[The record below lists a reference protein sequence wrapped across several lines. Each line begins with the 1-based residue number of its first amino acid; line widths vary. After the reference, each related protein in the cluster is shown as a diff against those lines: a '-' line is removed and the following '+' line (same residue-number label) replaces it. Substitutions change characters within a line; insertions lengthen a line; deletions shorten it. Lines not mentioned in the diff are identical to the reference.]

1 MKMENLSFK
10 TICKRLESLDL
21 PKFDLIVGIAEGGI
35 VPASLAAY
43 KTGCDI
49 EIIKINYR
57 DINNSPSFDKPKLLS
72 KISEFHQKKNILIVD
87 DVSVSG
93 KTLDFAKSFFR
104 GNEIKTLVLKGKGD
118 FVLFPEIKECV
129 NWPWKMEF

>member
-1 MKMENLSFK
+1 MENLSFK
-10 TICKRLESLDL
+10 DIRERLYNLAL
-21 PKFDLIVGIAEGGI
+21 PKFDLIIGIAEGGI

-43 KTGCDI
+43 KTGSEI

-72 KISEFHQKKNILIVD
+72 KISEFHQKKSILIVD

-93 KTLDFAKSFFR
+93 KTLEFAKTFFK
-104 GNEIKTLVLKGKGD
+104 GNEVKTLVFKGKGD
-118 FVLFPEIKECV
+118 YVLFPEIKDCV
-129 NWPWKMEF
+129 NWPWKMEV

>member
-1 MKMENLSFK
+1 MESLSFK
-10 TICKRLESLDL
+10 TICQRLESLNL

-43 KTGCDI
+43 KAGCDI

-104 GNEIKTLVLKGKGD
+104 GNEIKTLVFKGKGD

>member
-1 MKMENLSFK
+1 METLSFK
-10 TICKRLESLDL
+10 TICQRLENLRL
-21 PKFDLIVGIAEGGI
+21 PKFDLIVGIADGGI

-57 DINNSPSFDKPKLLS
+57 DINNSPSFAKPKLLS

-93 KTLDFAKSFFR
+93 KTLDFAKSFFK
-104 GNEIKTLVLKGKGD
+104 GNDIKTLVFKGKGD
-118 FVLFPEIKECV
+118 FVLFPEIKDCV

>member
-1 MKMENLSFK
+1 METLSFK
-10 TICKRLESLDL
+10 TIQERLNKLLL
-21 PKFDLIVGIAEGGI
+21 PKFDLIIGIADGGI

-43 KTGCDI
+43 KTGCEI

-57 DINNSPSFDKPKLLS
+57 DINNAPSFDKPKLLS

-93 KTLDFAKSFFR
+93 KTLEFAKSFFK
-104 GNEIKTLVLKGKGD
+104 GNEIKTLVFKGKGD
-118 FVLFPEIKECV
+118 FVLFPEIKDCV
-129 NWPWKMEF
+129 SWPWKMEI

>member
-1 MKMENLSFK
+1 MEILSFK
-10 TICKRLESLDL
+10 TICQRLESLNL

-43 KTGCDI
+43 KAGCDI

-93 KTLDFAKSFFR
+93 KTLDFA
-104 GNEIKTLVLKGKGD
+104 N
-118 FVLFPEIKECV
+118 LFSV
-129 NWPWKMEF
+129 AMR

>member
-1 MKMENLSFK
+1 MENLSFK